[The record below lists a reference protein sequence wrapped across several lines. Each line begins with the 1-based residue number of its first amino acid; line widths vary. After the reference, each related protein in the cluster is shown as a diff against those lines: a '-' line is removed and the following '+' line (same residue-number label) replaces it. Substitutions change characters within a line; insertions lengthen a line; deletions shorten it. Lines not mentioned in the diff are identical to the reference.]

1 MNDAILDK
9 IAAEYAADIMRECND
24 YGGSYYDMAHEYAD
38 GSEHV
43 IYYSKAHAICQNCDT
58 SNGEQ
63 FLEDNGN
70 PETVTY
76 DTLATAIAY
85 GELLA
90 RINAAIDEIETASA
104 A

>member
-9 IAAEYAADIMRECND
+9 IAAAYAADIVRKCAE
-24 YGGSYYDMAHEYAD
+24 YGGDPADMARGYAD

-63 FLEDNGN
+63 YLEDVGN
-70 PETVTY
+70 PENVTY
-76 DTLATAIAY
+76 DSLAVSIAY

-90 RINAAIDEIETASA
+90 RINAAIDDIETASA
-104 A
+104 E

>member
-9 IAAEYAADIMRECND
+9 IAAGYAADIVRECAEH
-24 YGGSYYDMAHEYAD
+24 GGDHTDMAHEYAD

-63 FLEDNGN
+63 FLDDVGN
-70 PETVTY
+70 PENVTY
-76 DTLATAIAY
+76 DSLAVAIAY

-90 RINAAIDEIETASA
+90 RIHAAIDDIETASA
-104 A
+104 E